1 MGTQLDGIINDNYT
15 KLNNLDFHILNFIQN
30 NQHLSATLSIA
41 KLAERCNVS
50 TATVLRMTQKL
61 NFSGYSEFKY
71 FLKNDDAQEETQ
83 DIDAIEVINQ
93 DIAQTIKMFRQNG
106 QIEEIYK
113 KIDEAENIYAY
124 GTGQG
129 QRLMLYIQSDRRFR

>member
-1 MGTQLDGIINDNYT
+1 MQRFDSNCAAHDP
-15 KLNNLDFHILNFIQN
+15 
-30 NQHLSATLSIA
+30 
-41 KLAERCNVS
+41 
-50 TATVLRMTQKL
+50 KL

-71 FLKNDDAQEETQ
+71 FLKNDDIQIERQ
-83 DIDAIEVINQ
+83 DINSVEVLNQ
-93 DIAQTIKMFRQNG
+93 DIAQTIKLFRQNG

-129 QRLMLYIQSDRRFR
+129 QRLMLRRWLAVFSM